1 MLYIYPN
8 FPSLLTGI
16 DEISEDVYT
25 GGDHSDSEDSDKSD
39 SSDSEYA
46 SDEEQKP
53 KGGQHTE
60 ANDKG
65 EKDTSKRGS
74 KDPLPPI
81 QNKEGKT
88 EGPGP
93 ATATATMGDAGVPS
107 TLSESLSKEK
117 QGVVSDKEPPE
128 KAKAVPASLAP
139 REKPQVKQEAR
150 QTSLV
155 DDSDS
160 ERELVI
166 DLGEDQG
173 GRDRKR
179 TRKDA
184 HASKDPPTNKT
195 EGESP
200 PILYHYLTKIID
212 AIIN

>member
-16 DEISEDVYT
+16 DEISEDVYK
-25 GGDHSDSEDSDKSD
+25 GVEHSDSEDSDKSD

-53 KGGQHTE
+53 KVGQHTE

-65 EKDTSKRGS
+65 EKDPSKRGS
-74 KDPLPPI
+74 KDPLPSI

-93 ATATATMGDAGVPS
+93 ATATMGDAGVAS

-117 QGVVSDKEPPE
+117 QGVESDKEPPE
-128 KAKAVPASLAP
+128 KAKAVPASPAP
-139 REKPQVKQEAR
+139 REKPQVKQEAK

-166 DLGEDQG
+166 DLGEDQR
-173 GRDRKR
+173 GRDRKKS
-179 TRKDA
+179 RKDSRA
-184 HASKDPPTNKT
+184 TKNPPANKT

-200 PILYHYLTKIID
+200 PVLYH
-212 AIIN
+212 

>member
-1 MLYIYPN
+1 MYK
-8 FPSLLTGI
+8 GV
-16 DEISEDVYT
+16 E
-25 GGDHSDSEDSDKSD
+25 HSDSEDSDKSD
-39 SSDSEYA
+39 SSDSDA

-53 KGGQHTE
+53 KAGKHTK

-65 EKDTSKRGS
+65 EKDPSKRGS
-74 KDPLPPI
+74 KDPLPSI

-93 ATATATMGDAGVPS
+93 ATATMGDAGVAS

-117 QGVVSDKEPPE
+117 QGVESDKEPPE
-128 KAKAVPASLAP
+128 KAKAVPASPAP
-139 REKPQVKQEAR
+139 REKPQVKQEAK

-166 DLGEDQG
+166 DLGEDQR
-173 GRDRKR
+173 GRDRKKS
-179 TRKDA
+179 RKDSRA
-184 HASKDPPTNKT
+184 TKNPPANKT

-200 PILYHYLTKIID
+200 PVLYH
-212 AIIN
+212 